1 MKIAEGTSLQF
12 QSALMDWSEQ
22 NSSFDKAVMRIAYH
36 GTNRNRTSISKEV
49 FEAAIPSMYNC
60 PVVCRYNREDDSLG
74 GHDVKLVKDENHD
87 TVKIVNITHPVGVIP
102 ESANWYW
109 QEVEEDD
116 GTKREYLCTEV
127 LIWKRQEAYEHLK
140 KNGVTDESM
149 EIRIQKGFSDEEKV
163 FHIEKFE
170 FTAFTLLESVAPCF
184 PDACL
189 EFSLDEIRQEYSLM
203 MEDFK
208 REFAQV
214 TSAPAAD
221 IKLEEKGGDETLNIA
236 EIMAEYGLEESDID
250 FEIEG
255 MDEEV
260 IRARFAEIK
269 EKKNSPVTDSNSE
282 EPEPE
287 PVAEEKFSLTAEQ
300 TTQALANAVDSRKIE
315 TPYGM
320 RAEYFMLD
328 YDASLGEVYCRRG
341 GDWSLIGMTYSMEGD
356 RPVIDF
362 DHPKPKKIV
371 YVDLDEGE
379 EPKVSSN
386 EKEFIR
392 AEVEAEF
399 AAEKQE
405 LTELRAFKAQRLA
418 EEHQAQADAVFAQF
432 SDLAGNE
439 TFEAL
444 KSGCSEM
451 SKEDIEEKCY
461 AIRGRNASMNF
472 SLNNNQMTVRMPVEK
487 EVRGDED
494 EPYGGVFKRYGIG
507 R

>member
-1 MKIAEGTSLQF
+1 M
-12 QSALMDWSEQ
+12 
-22 NSSFDKAVMRIAYH
+22 
-36 GTNRNRTSISKEV
+36 
-49 FEAAIPSMYNC
+49 
-60 PVVCRYNREDDSLG
+60 
-74 GHDVKLVKDENHD
+74 
-87 TVKIVNITHPVGVIP
+87 
-102 ESANWYW
+102 
-109 QEVEEDD
+109 
-116 GTKREYLCTEV
+116 
-127 LIWKRQEAYEHLK
+127 
-140 KNGVTDESM
+140 
-149 EIRIQKGFSDEEKV
+149 
-163 FHIEKFE
+163 
-170 FTAFTLLESVAPCF
+170 
-184 PDACL
+184 
-189 EFSLDEIRQEYSLM
+189 
-203 MEDFK
+203 
-208 REFAQV
+208 
-214 TSAPAAD
+214 
-221 IKLEEKGGDETLNIA
+221 NIA

-255 MDEEV
+255 MDEEA

-269 EKKNSPVTDSNSE
+269 EKKNPPVTDSNSE

-287 PVAEEKFSLTAEQ
+287 PVAGEKFSLTAEQ
-300 TTQALANAVDSRKIE
+300 TMQALANAVGSRKIE

-320 RAEYFMLD
+320 REEYFMLD

-379 EPKVSSN
+379 EPKESSS

-487 EVRGDED
+487 EIRGDED

>member
-1 MKIAEGTSLQF
+1 
-12 QSALMDWSEQ
+12 
-22 NSSFDKAVMRIAYH
+22 
-36 GTNRNRTSISKEV
+36 
-49 FEAAIPSMYNC
+49 
-60 PVVCRYNREDDSLG
+60 
-74 GHDVKLVKDENHD
+74 
-87 TVKIVNITHPVGVIP
+87 
-102 ESANWYW
+102 
-109 QEVEEDD
+109 
-116 GTKREYLCTEV
+116 
-127 LIWKRQEAYEHLK
+127 
-140 KNGVTDESM
+140 
-149 EIRIQKGFSDEEKV
+149 
-163 FHIEKFE
+163 
-170 FTAFTLLESVAPCF
+170 
-184 PDACL
+184 
-189 EFSLDEIRQEYSLM
+189 
-203 MEDFK
+203 
-208 REFAQV
+208 
-214 TSAPAAD
+214 
-221 IKLEEKGGDETLNIA
+221 
-236 EIMAEYGLEESDID
+236 
-250 FEIEG
+250 
-255 MDEEV
+255 
-260 IRARFAEIK
+260 
-269 EKKNSPVTDSNSE
+269 
-282 EPEPE
+282 
-287 PVAEEKFSLTAEQ
+287 
-300 TTQALANAVDSRKIE
+300 
-315 TPYGM
+315 M

-472 SLNNNQMTVRMPVEK
+472 SLNNNQMAVRMPVEK
-487 EVRGDED
+487 EIRGDAAKRTED
-494 EPYGGVFKRYGIG
+494 CTNLCG
-507 R
+507 RLS